1 MKNSIPKNRILLR
14 GAALALALCLLF
26 SCASCGKK
34 NTATALRADL
44 SGRVYTLDPQYCSTA
59 LERCLLKNCMEGLLR
74 RLPDGTMAEGCAE
87 NYSVSADGLRYTF
100 TLREN
105 LQWSDGGPLTAKD
118 FVFAFQ
124 RIQQGSGSAA
134 AREQF
139 AAIAGMAAG
148 ERGSLGVAA
157 PDDRTVIITL
167 SRTDPLLPEKLAEP
181 EAFPCRE
188 DFYTGTHARYGNTL
202 ENMIYNGPYTV
213 KSWES
218 AGLRLIPNSRYTG
231 LTPAQNT
238 GVIITLGR
246 DNTMERF
253 LEGLTDCCRVDS
265 NTLGQLSGGKT
276 SLLTFRN
283 GTVSL
288 LLNQASPQLAQEA
301 MRQALCYSFPLAQY
315 AQGGDLPDSYEYA
328 GSIIPGAARLY
339 DESYT
344 DLTAKAPSPTPM
356 AAPPPTSAAAI
367 SLPLPIMPVP
377 PPRRW
382 SRQGSSRRALPCC
395 CQKAR
400 RWKASVAGCK
410 NSGWITWAWW

>member
-1 MKNSIPKNRILLR
+1 MRNQTPKKRILLR
-14 GAALALALCLLF
+14 GAAAALALCMVLGF
-26 SCASCGKK
+26 TACGKK
-34 NTATALRADL
+34 KAPAAIRVDL

-105 LQWSDGGPLTAKD
+105 LQWSDGEPLTAKD

-124 RIQQGSGSAA
+124 RIQQGSGSVA

-148 ERGSLGVAA
+148 ERGSLGAAA

-288 LLNQASPQLAQEA
+288 LLNQASPNWRRRPCGRPCVTASRWRSMPRA
-301 MRQALCYSFPLAQY
+301 VICPIPTNTPAASFP
-315 AQGGDLPDSYEYA
+315 
-328 GSIIPGAARLY
+328 
-339 DESYT
+339 
-344 DLTAKAPSPTPM
+344 
-356 AAPPPTSAAAI
+356 APPACTMKAI
-367 SLPLPIMPVP
+367 PI
-377 PPRRW
+377 
-382 SRQGSSRRALPCC
+382 
-395 CQKAR
+395 
-400 RWKASVAGCK
+400 
-410 NSGWITWAWW
+410 

>member
-105 LQWSDGGPLTAKD
+105 LQWSDGEPLTAKD

-148 ERGSLGVAA
+148 EHRHYHPFPHRSPAA
-157 PDDRTVIITL
+157 G
-167 SRTDPLLPEKLAEP
+167 K
-181 EAFPCRE
+181 
-188 DFYTGTHARYGNTL
+188 
-202 ENMIYNGPYTV
+202 
-213 KSWES
+213 
-218 AGLRLIPNSRYTG
+218 AGR
-231 LTPAQNT
+231 A
-238 GVIITLGR
+238 
-246 DNTMERF
+246 
-253 LEGLTDCCRVDS
+253 
-265 NTLGQLSGGKT
+265 GG
-276 SLLTFRN
+276 
-283 GTVSL
+283 
-288 LLNQASPQLAQEA
+288 
-301 MRQALCYSFPLAQY
+301 
-315 AQGGDLPDSYEYA
+315 
-328 GSIIPGAARLY
+328 
-339 DESYT
+339 
-344 DLTAKAPSPTPM
+344 
-356 AAPPPTSAAAI
+356 
-367 SLPLPIMPVP
+367 LPLPGGLLHRH
-377 PPRRW
+377 PRSLRQY
-382 SRQGSSRRALPCC
+382 SREYDL
-395 CQKAR
+395 
-400 RWKASVAGCK
+400 
-410 NSGWITWAWW
+410 

>member
-44 SGRVYTLDPQYCSTA
+44 SGQVYTLDPQYCSTA

-105 LQWSDGGPLTAKD
+105 LQWSDGEPLTAKD

-276 SLLTFRN
+276 SLLT
-283 GTVSL
+283 S
-288 LLNQASPQLAQEA
+288 A
-301 MRQALCYSFPLAQY
+301 M
-315 AQGGDLPDSYEYA
+315 
-328 GSIIPGAARLY
+328 
-339 DESYT
+339 
-344 DLTAKAPSPTPM
+344 APSPCCSIRPPPSWRRRPCGRPCVTASRWRSMPRAVICPIPTNTP
-356 AAPPPTSAAAI
+356 AASFPAPPACTMKAI
-367 SLPLPIMPVP
+367 PI
-377 PPRRW
+377 
-382 SRQGSSRRALPCC
+382 
-395 CQKAR
+395 
-400 RWKASVAGCK
+400 
-410 NSGWITWAWW
+410 

>member
-105 LQWSDGGPLTAKD
+105 LQWSDGDPLTAKD

-148 ERGSLGVAA
+148 RAAAWALPRRMTAPSLSPFPA
-157 PDDRTVIITL
+157 PIPCCRKSWQSRRPSLAGRTSTPAPTPATAIL
-167 SRTDPLLPEKLAEP
+167 SR
-181 EAFPCRE
+181 
-188 DFYTGTHARYGNTL
+188 
-202 ENMIYNGPYTV
+202 I
-213 KSWES
+213 
-218 AGLRLIPNSRYTG
+218 
-231 LTPAQNT
+231 
-238 GVIITLGR
+238 
-246 DNTMERF
+246 
-253 LEGLTDCCRVDS
+253 
-265 NTLGQLSGGKT
+265 
-276 SLLTFRN
+276 
-283 GTVSL
+283 
-288 LLNQASPQLAQEA
+288 
-301 MRQALCYSFPLAQY
+301 
-315 AQGGDLPDSYEYA
+315 
-328 GSIIPGAARLY
+328 
-339 DESYT
+339 
-344 DLTAKAPSPTPM
+344 
-356 AAPPPTSAAAI
+356 
-367 SLPLPIMPVP
+367 
-377 PPRRW
+377 
-382 SRQGSSRRALPCC
+382 
-395 CQKAR
+395 
-400 RWKASVAGCK
+400 
-410 NSGWITWAWW
+410 